1 MAVATFEDRS
11 KIVYI
16 DELDEEDN
24 VNVRLDKVKKYLD
37 GEAIKPE
44 VEWCADGTI
53 LLTMCIPAEKRVAEA
68 AALEIGKR
76 LGLDHPEVISKE
88 VLQEAEGTRIEM
100 KGKLTFDVDPT
111 KLEVPPSPT
120 I

>member
-1 MAVATFEDRS
+1 M
-11 KIVYI
+11 
-16 DELDEEDN
+16 
-24 VNVRLDKVKKYLD
+24 
-37 GEAIKPE
+37 
-44 VEWCADGTI
+44 EWCADGTI

-100 KGKLTFDVDPT
+100 KGERSTST
-111 KLEVPPSPT
+111 WIPPSWRSPRAPPFE
-120 I
+120 

>member
-1 MAVATFEDRS
+1 M
-11 KIVYI
+11 
-16 DELDEEDN
+16 
-24 VNVRLDKVKKYLD
+24 
-37 GEAIKPE
+37 
-44 VEWCADGTI
+44 
-53 LLTMCIPAEKRVAEA
+53 
-68 AALEIGKR
+68 
-76 LGLDHPEVISKE
+76 ISKE